1 MNTGCQEKRPKNQRE
16 QTDGWAPC
24 FRPCGWLEPKESGY
38 RGQVS
43 VPFPAQIRSLCKAE
57 QPMGLKGSNQGG
69 KHTAVWSGFPIRELA
84 AVSPVLEWTL
94 ASFTCILREGLRF

>member
-1 MNTGCQEKRPKNQRE
+1 
-16 QTDGWAPC
+16 
-24 FRPCGWLEPKESGY
+24 
-38 RGQVS
+38 
-43 VPFPAQIRSLCKAE
+43 
-57 QPMGLKGSNQGG
+57 MGLKGSNQGG